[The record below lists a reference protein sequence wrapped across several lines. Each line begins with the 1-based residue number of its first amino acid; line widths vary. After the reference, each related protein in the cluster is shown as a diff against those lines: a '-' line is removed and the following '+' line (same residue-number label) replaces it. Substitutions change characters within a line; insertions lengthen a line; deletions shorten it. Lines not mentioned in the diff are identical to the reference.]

1 MGVTGDGRQTQEFK
15 TPASRCCPTGVLR
28 PHSPISERAI
38 GPKKEQISSRTY
50 RPRSVSSLLILFSA
64 IMSGW
69 FGWVSRRRVV
79 RDGWVFRETA
89 WSGEN
94 VRLAGWFFSRRVAKR
109 GKSDGFLRDSEKG
122 AGRKTAGLYLSKSR
136 SGRGVGWFLPD
147 VQIGKPS

>member
-1 MGVTGDGRQTQEFK
+1 M
-15 TPASRCCPTGVLR
+15 
-28 PHSPISERAI
+28 
-38 GPKKEQISSRTY
+38 
-50 RPRSVSSLLILFSA
+50 
-64 IMSGW
+64 
-69 FGWVSRRRVV
+69 